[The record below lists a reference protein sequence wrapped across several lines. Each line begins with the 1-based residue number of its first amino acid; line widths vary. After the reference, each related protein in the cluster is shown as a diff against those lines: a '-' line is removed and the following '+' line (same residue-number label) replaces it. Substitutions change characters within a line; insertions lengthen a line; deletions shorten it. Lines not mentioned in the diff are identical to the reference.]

1 MNIHMIWAQDRNRA
15 IGRSGTLPWHFSED
29 LKNFKKLTTGKTII
43 MGRKTW
49 DSLPKKPLPD
59 RRNIVISSANQEDVE
74 SYTSIEECIDSLG
87 GDKEVSDVYI
97 IGGMSIYKFF
107 YEYADTLHI
116 SFINDSYKDTD
127 TFFPIDLDQIKADF
141 NLASRDD
148 INEGISF
155 TVWNRK

>member
-1 MNIHMIWAQDRNRA
+1 MIWAQDRNCA

-29 LKNFKKLTTGKTII
+29 LKNFKKLTTGKTIV

-49 DSLPKKPLPD
+49 DSLPKKPLPN
-59 RRNIVISSANQEDVE
+59 RRNIVISSTNQENVE

-87 GDKEVSDVYI
+87 GDEEVSDVYI
-97 IGGMSIYKFF
+97 IGGMLIYKFF
-107 YEYADTLHI
+107 YEHADTLHI
-116 SFINDSYKDTD
+116 SFINDSYEDTD

-141 NLASRDD
+141 NLTSRDD